1 MWGRYHEVRTSPEFV
16 TSWARLMEQSLGK
29 QVFPIFYQYVTDVI
43 FKELVK
49 QQTPIDTARHGPHLE
64 VPALDYQE
72 TNALRYAAGYVIRAL
87 KKRLLKGRRVLSRPS

>member
-1 MWGRYHEVRTSPEFV
+1 
-16 TSWARLMEQSLGK
+16 MEQSLGK
-29 QVFPIFYQYVTDVI
+29 QVSPIFYQYVTDVI

-49 QQTPIDTARHGPHLE
+49 QQTPIDTTRHGPHLE